1 MIEKKLPTDVKKE
14 WAKFVSSVHSTF
26 DKTDKFPSLLKFL
39 LNQKRAIEYE
49 NAELRN
55 DSQVKGFVHLSEKN
69 DSKETTSYWKPSKC
83 LCHEGANHLTPE
95 CRAYLSKS
103 IEERKGILKEKGAC
117 WSCLKR
123 GHRIQECRNKNVWG
137 VNGCT
142 RRHHETLHE
151 EKHEINVPAS
161 ANTCNNRSI
170 DTCLLQVQ
178 RIQTKRE
185 FANVLWDNGASL
197 CFITNKKA
205 KEEKLKV
212 INAQLSVV
220 KAGGINEKLISRK
233 YKLTLIDKKGQ
244 ELQIDV
250 YGIDKI
256 TSDIQAINLDGIHR
270 LFRNV
275 TKEEITRPTGE
286 VDVLIGFE
294 NAGFQPQTEQS
305 SEHLLLLKNR
315 FGKQWRNSS
324 TDQRNK

>member
-1 MIEKKLPTDVKKE
+1 MSVIEKKLPTDVKKE

-83 LCHEGANHLTPE
+83 LCHKGANHLTHE

-123 GHRIQECRNKNVWG
+123 GHRIQECRNKNVCG

-142 RRHHETLHE
+142 RRHHATLHE
-151 EKHEINVPAS
+151 EKHKINVPAS

-170 DTCLLQVQ
+170 DKFLLQVQ
-178 RIQTKRE
+178 RI
-185 FANVLWDNGASL
+185 
-197 CFITNKKA
+197 KK
-205 KEEKLKV
+205 
-212 INAQLSVV
+212 
-220 KAGGINEKLISRK
+220 
-233 YKLTLIDKKGQ
+233 KKGD
-244 ELQIDV
+244 LLTYCGTTTLPSVSSQI
-250 YGIDKI
+250 K
-256 TSDIQAINLDGIHR
+256 R
-270 LFRNV
+270 LKR
-275 TKEEITRPTGE
+275 
-286 VDVLIGFE
+286 
-294 NAGFQPQTEQS
+294 
-305 SEHLLLLKNR
+305 
-315 FGKQWRNSS
+315 RNS
-324 TDQRNK
+324 RE